1 MQRVFGPVPS
11 RRLGRSLGV
20 NNIPP
25 KVCSYSCVYCQLGRA
40 IEMTAQRREFF
51 DPESLIA
58 EAGEHLSAA
67 QERGDRVDYLTIV
80 PDGEPTLDTNLDRLV
95 EGLATLGVPV
105 ALITNSS
112 LMGDEEVRAAVAGVD
127 WISVK
132 VDAPDERTWKRID
145 RPHRR
150 LDFNEIMTGLRMFA
164 DGFDGTLTTETMLVD
179 GVNDGT
185 EQVEAAAEIIAELG
199 PDVSYISIPTR
210 PPAES
215 WAQPASEQSV
225 ARAYGAFASRG
236 LSVENLIGYEGNE
249 FAASGD
255 AREDLLGITAVH
267 PMRREAVEEILRRD
281 GASETELRDLIDTG
295 EVVEVEFAGNLF
307 YVRGFRK

>member
-51 DPESLIA
+51 DPESLVA

-67 QERGDRVDYLTIV
+67 LDRGDRVDYLTIV

-95 EGLATLGVPV
+95 AGLATLGVPV

-112 LMGDEEVRAAVAGVD
+112 LMGDEEVRAALSRVD

-132 VDAPDERTWKRID
+132 VDAPDEHTWKRID

-150 LDFNEIMTGLRMFA
+150 LDFDEMMAGLRMFA

-179 GVNDGT
+179 GVNDGAA
-185 EQVEAAAEIIAELG
+185 EVEAGAEIIAELG

-210 PPAES
+210 PPAEK
-215 WAQPASEQSV
+215 WAQPASEQAV

-267 PMRREAVEEILRRD
+267 PMRREAVDEILRRD
-281 GASETELRDLIDTG
+281 GASQAELRDLIDEG
-295 EVVEVEFAGNLF
+295 EIVEVEFAGNLF

>member
-51 DPESLIA
+51 DPESLVA
-58 EAGEHLSAA
+58 ETDEHLSAA

-80 PDGEPTLDTNLDRLV
+80 PDGEPTLDTHLDRLV

-112 LMGDEEVRAAVAGVD
+112 LMGDESVRAAASGVD

-132 VDAPDERTWKRID
+132 VDAPDEHTWKRID

-150 LDFNEIMTGLRMFA
+150 LDFDEMMTGLRVFA
-164 DGFDGTLTTETMLVD
+164 DGFEGTLTTETMLVD

-215 WAQPASEQSV
+215 WAQPATERAV

-267 PMRREAVEEILRRD
+267 PMRREAVDEILRRD
-281 GASETELRDLIDTG
+281 GASESELRDLIAEG

>member
-1 MQRVFGPVPS
+1 MHRVFGPVPS
-11 RRLGRSLGV
+11 RRLGRSIGV

-51 DPESLIA
+51 DAESLVEETRA
-58 EAGEHLSAA
+58 HLAA
-67 QERGDRVDYLTIV
+67 ALERGDRVDYLTIV
-80 PDGEPTLDTNLDRLV
+80 PDGEPTLDANLGRLIR
-95 EGLATLGVPV
+95 GLGDLGVPV

-112 LMGDEEVRAAVAGVD
+112 LMGDEAVRAEVSGVD

-132 VDAPDERTWKRID
+132 VDAADSHTWKRVD

-150 LDFNEIMTGLRMFA
+150 LDFDAMITGLRRFA
-164 DGFDGTLTTETMLVD
+164 AGFNGTLTTETMLVD

-185 EQVEAAAEIIAELG
+185 EHVEAVAEIIAELG

-210 PPAES
+210 PPAET
-215 WAQPASEQSV
+215 WARPPSEHAV

-236 LSVENLIGYEGNE
+236 LSVENLIGYEGSE

-255 AREDLLGITAVH
+255 VREDLLGITAVH
-267 PMRREAVEEILRRD
+267 PLRRD
-281 GASETELRDLIDTG
+281 AVDELLRRDDASDAELRELIDAG
-295 EVVEVEFAGNLF
+295 DIVEVEFGGHVF